1 MNTPFK
7 LGISVKVK
15 KTEFESNDADKKPQ
29 SAAAPRGSI
38 DTKKAGE

>member
-15 KTEFESNDADKKPQ
+15 KVEFESNNVDKKPQ
-29 SAAAPRGSI
+29 SATAPRGSI
-38 DTKKAGE
+38 DTKKEK